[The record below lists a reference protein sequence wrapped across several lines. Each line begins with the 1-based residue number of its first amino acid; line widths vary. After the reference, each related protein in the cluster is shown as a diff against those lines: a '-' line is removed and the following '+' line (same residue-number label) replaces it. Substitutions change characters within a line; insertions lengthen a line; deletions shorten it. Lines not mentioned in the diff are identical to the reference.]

1 MSTRK
6 SVGVGSLQGMTAI
19 DPSARPSDDQH
30 RADVDTARAALLD
43 PAMGHVVDMVLRTE
57 GDVYEAASETGHIRF
72 TARDVGTDWAV
83 DVLEVVGENPLA
95 NQDPGHDAPLS
106 AERANPY
113 PDRAANAYPF
123 AYDQIVQLFDSPA
136 APDLVAIHTAGH
148 NWEDQGGHRGEH
160 GSIGIVQARAPF
172 VIAGAG
178 VRNVGM
184 LATSARLVDIAPTVL
199 ALMGAEPG
207 TAVARNGSLR
217 HDAYLER
224 QDGDVI
230 TEVIDPTA
238 TPPRH
243 VVGLLLDGTNA
254 NVLYDMV
261 ASGQAPNVARLMS
274 MGTTLAHGAMS
285 SLPTVTLANHTSIL
299 TGCYP
304 GHHGIL
310 HNAWWDRARGEQVI
324 TNSPAHWMTSMQHL
338 TPGVESLY
346 GAVKRHFPGSLAV
359 SVNEPCDHM
368 ADYSIFDLVR
378 RGESIPSA
386 PRAGELPDATERFVR
401 PVKDY
406 EVASRIDHTA
416 VEQFCGIWSGHYRGV
431 EWPVP
436 RFSWVNFTLTD
447 AAFHEGGP
455 YSDIAAASVHDTDAR
470 VGRLLAA
477 VEASG
482 RFDQTAFF
490 VTADHGME
498 ESDPGCTGNWA
509 DALNDCGV
517 SYRDEGYSFIYV
529 NP

>member
-1 MSTRK
+1 MLMQTLI
-6 SVGVGSLQGMTAI
+6 GVGSLPAMTTV
-19 DPSARPSDDQH
+19 DPTSRPGNDQH
-30 RADVDTARAALLD
+30 LADVDTARAALLD
-43 PAMGHVVDMVLRTE
+43 PAMGHVVDMVLRVD
-57 GDVYEAASETGHIRF
+57 GDAYEAASATGHIRF
-72 TARDVGTDWAV
+72 TARNSGTDWAV
-83 DVLEVVGENPLA
+83 EVLEVAGSDPLA
-95 NQDPGHDAPLS
+95 NQDPAHDATLT

-113 PDRAANAYPF
+113 PGRTDNAYPF
-123 AYDQIVQLFDSPA
+123 AFDQIVQLFDSPA
-136 APDLVAIHTAGH
+136 APDLVAIHTAAH

-184 LATSARLVDIAPTVL
+184 LALSARLVDIAPTVL

-207 TAVARNGSLR
+207 IGVARNGSMR
-217 HDAYLER
+217 DDAYLTR
-224 QDGDVI
+224 QDGEVI
-230 TEVIDPTA
+230 SEVIDPTG

-254 NVLYDMV
+254 NVLYDM
-261 ASGQAPNVARLMS
+261 AATGQAPNIARLMG

-310 HNAWWDRARGEQVI
+310 HNAWWDRATGQQVI
-324 TNSPAHWMTSMQHL
+324 TNSPAHWMTSMQYL

-346 GAVKRHFPGSLAV
+346 GAVKRHFRESVAV
-359 SVNEPCDHM
+359 SINEPCDHL
-368 ADYSIFDLVR
+368 ADYSIFELLR
-378 RGESIPSA
+378 RGESIPAA
-386 PRAGELPDATERFVR
+386 PRADELPDATERFVR

-416 VEQFCGIWSGHYRGV
+416 VDQFCGIWSGHYRGTQ
-431 EWPVP
+431 WPIP
-436 RFSWVNFTLTD
+436 QFSWVNFTLTD

-470 VGRLLAA
+470 VGRILAA
-477 VEASG
+477 VEAAG
-482 RFDQTAFF
+482 VFDQTAFF
-490 VTADHGME
+490 LTADHGME
-498 ESDPGCTGNWA
+498 ESNPQCTGNWA
-509 DALNDCGV
+509 EALDDCGV